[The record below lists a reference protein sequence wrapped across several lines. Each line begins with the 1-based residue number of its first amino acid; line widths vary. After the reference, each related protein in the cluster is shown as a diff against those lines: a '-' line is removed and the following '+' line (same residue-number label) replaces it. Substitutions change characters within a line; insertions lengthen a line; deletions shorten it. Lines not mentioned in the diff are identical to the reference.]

1 MRIFRGK
8 RTKKGVEV
16 EEVTDSYMMLVP
28 PLPHLCRECAEDHPP
43 EHPHNAHSLYYQTKF
58 QMEHGRAATWA
69 DAIAH
74 CPDDIKEF
82 TVSELRRLGI
92 EVYQS

>member
-1 MRIFRGK
+1 MRIFKGK
-8 RTKKGVEV
+8 RTEKGIEV
-16 EEVTDSYMMLVP
+16 EEVTDEYMMLVP
-28 PLPHLCRECAEDHPP
+28 PSPHLCQECAENHPP
-43 EHPHNAHSLYYQTKF
+43 EFPHNLESIYYQTKF
-58 QMEHGRAATWA
+58 LMEHDRAATWA

-82 TVSELRRLGI
+82 TISELRKLGI